1 MAPPKLPQE
10 LKEYVTNLEKKASSI
25 PPQILVTSA
34 FAAGAITA
42 IGVSRIYS
50 RYFKRIQ
57 NSDWITPES
66 FQKKR
71 WIKGIVTSVGD
82 ADNFRLYHTPGI
94 GWTWP
99 LKFRRV
105 PSTTRELKNKT
116 VHIRIAG
123 ADAPEAGHFG
133 RLAQPYAEE
142 SLAWLTNRIIGR
154 TVYCQ
159 LTQRDQYARIVAN
172 VVTKK
177 RFLPGSFFGNNLSL
191 EMLKSGWATVYEQ
204 AGAEY
209 GKWGKEEFLKAETG
223 AKASRLGIWKNGLD
237 GETPAEY
244 KRRHAQAEATPVLKG
259 DKSKIKNTP
268 SSSPPRSFLNKL
280 RFW

>member
-10 LKEYVTNLEKKASSI
+10 LEEYVANLEKKASSI

-42 IGVSRIYS
+42 IGASRIYS

-71 WIKGIVTSVGD
+71 WIKGIVT
-82 ADNFRLYHTPGI
+82 RLYHTPGI

-123 ADAPEAGHFG
+123 ADAPE
-133 RLAQPYAEE
+133 
-142 SLAWLTNRIIGR
+142 
-154 TVYCQ
+154 
-159 LTQRDQYARIVAN
+159 VAN

-244 KRRHAQAEATPVLKG
+244 KRRHAQAEAIPALKG
-259 DKSKIKNTP
+259 DKSKIKSTP
-268 SSSPPRSFLNKL
+268 SSSPFRSFLTKL